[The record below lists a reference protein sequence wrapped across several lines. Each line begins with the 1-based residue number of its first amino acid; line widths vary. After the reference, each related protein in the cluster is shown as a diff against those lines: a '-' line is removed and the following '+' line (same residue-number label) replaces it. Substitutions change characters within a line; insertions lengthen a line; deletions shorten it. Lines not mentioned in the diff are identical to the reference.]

1 MEETHSKTELI
12 TQNSLLI
19 PYFQLSP
26 ETQPMTMPIIL
37 LLIILIAALVLFI
50 FEWVPPD
57 VTALGVMLAL
67 VVLGLVPL
75 EQAFAGFGSDTV
87 MLLLGILIMTAALMR
102 TGVVEVV
109 SQKLLQFTGKRPGS
123 LLPVTMLAVGGLS
136 AFINNT
142 AAAAFFLPVILGLS
156 QRVKMSASR
165 LLMPM
170 AFAAILASSVTLI
183 STSTNVVVSG
193 LMTQAGLP
201 PIGMFELTPVGL
213 PVLLVGVLYMVFIGQ
228 RLIPDH
234 PTQETLTEMFGLR
247 PYLAELRILPGSTLD
262 GRTLAQSGLRNK
274 FDLTV
279 LAIIR
284 EGQRNLYPGADA
296 LLQTGDALLV
306 EGPSAEI
313 LKIKDAGGIDIQAD
327 AKFTDVDLQ
336 GDGMRLAEVV
346 LLPRS
351 PFIGRTPKG
360 LQMRERYQIQVLAIN
375 RRTGTVHSKIAAT
388 RLQMGDVLLVQG
400 NTQQIANLQAENT
413 FDVLG
418 LVDAQRFNRRRA
430 WIVSGIFL
438 GALLLGTLKLVSLP
452 VAMLLGALLIFITR
466 CITPDDAYRQVEW
479 KVLILIGSMLALG
492 AAMQS
497 TGTAAFLAEQ
507 LTALVGSW
515 NPLWLLT
522 GFFALTVLLTQ
533 PMSNQAAAAVLIPV
547 ALQTAVQL
555 GLNPRTFAM
564 MIAIAA
570 STSYLTPLEPACLM
584 VYGPGRYRFK
594 DFLRVGGLLT
604 LLVYLMAIVLTPM
617 LWPL

>member
-1 MEETHSKTELI
+1 
-12 TQNSLLI
+12 
-19 PYFQLSP
+19 
-26 ETQPMTMPIIL
+26 MTLPIIL
-37 LLIILIAALVLFI
+37 LLVILAIALLLFW

-57 VTALGVMLAL
+57 VTALGVLLAL
-67 VVLGLVPL
+67 IILGLVPL

-87 MLLLGILIMTAALMR
+87 MLLLGLLIMTAALMR

-109 SQKLLQFTGKRPGS
+109 SRKLLQFTSKHPGS
-123 LLPVTMLAVGGLS
+123 LLPATMLAVGLLS
-136 AFINNT
+136 AVINNT

-156 QRVKMSASR
+156 QRSKLSASR

-170 AFAAILASSVTLI
+170 AFAAILASSMTLV

-201 PIGMFELTPVGL
+201 PIGMLELTPVGV
-213 PVLLVGVLYMVFIGQ
+213 PVLVVGILYMLFFGQ
-228 RLIPDH
+228 RLIPER
-234 PTQETLTEMFGLR
+234 PAPETLTETFGLR
-247 PYLAELRILPGSTLD
+247 PYLAELRITSGSPLAGT
-262 GRTLAQSGLRNK
+262 TLAQSGLGRD

-284 EGQRNLYPGADA
+284 EGKRQLDPPADA
-296 LLQTGDALLV
+296 MLQAGDKLLA
-306 EGPSAEI
+306 EGPSEAI
-313 LKIKDAGGIDIQAD
+313 LKVKDIPGIDIQAD
-327 AKFTDVDLQ
+327 AKFSDIDLQ
-336 GDGMRLAEVV
+336 GDGLGLAEVV

-351 PFIGRTPKG
+351 PFIGRTPKS

-375 RRTGTVHSKIAAT
+375 RRTGIVRSKIADT
-388 RLQMGDVLLVQG
+388 RLQLGDVLLVQG
-400 NTQQIANLQAENT
+400 NQKQIAALQAENA

-418 LVDAQRFNRRRA
+418 VMDAQRFNRKQA
-430 WIVSGIFL
+430 WTVMGIFA
-438 GALLLGTLKLVSLP
+438 GALLLGSLKLVPLP
-452 VAMLLGALLIFITR
+452 AAMLLGALLVFITR
-466 CITPDDAYRQVEW
+466 CITPDDAYRQVDW
-479 KVLILIGSMLALG
+479 KVLILIGSMLGLG
-492 AAMQS
+492 VAMQS
-497 TGTAAFLAEQ
+497 TGTAEFLADR
-507 LTALVGSW
+507 LTALTGTW

-533 PMSNQAAAAVLIPV
+533 PMSNQAAAAVVIPV

-584 VYGPGRYRFK
+584 VYGPGRYRFM
-594 DFLRVGGLLT
+594 DFLKVGGLLT
-604 LLVYLMAIVLTPM
+604 VVVYLLAIILTPL